1 MKFQE
6 YLPLATDLVFYIFC
20 TVAVG
25 GAVYALMA
33 KNVLYAAYG
42 LLCSFLGVAGIF
54 VFAGSE
60 YVAASQI
67 IIYVGGILILL
78 VFGIM
83 LSSGKKSGKEYLK
96 IKSRNLT
103 WGLTLGLALI
113 AIMTI
118 IISTIR
124 FDYKQKLA
132 SQSIKNIGFSLMTDQ
147 VFALELVGILLLIA
161 LVGATFIAKT
171 DE

>member
-1 MKFQE
+1 MNYQE
-6 YLPLATDLVFYIFC
+6 ILSHLDDAVFYIFC
-20 TVAVG
+20 AIAVG
-25 GAVYALMA
+25 GAIYVLLA

-60 YVAASQI
+60 YVAVSQI
-67 IIYVGGILILL
+67 MIYVGGILILL

-83 LSSGKKSGKEYLK
+83 LSSNKKSGKEYLR
-96 IKSRNLT
+96 IKNRNLT
-103 WGLTLGLALI
+103 WGLSVGLALI
-113 AIMTI
+113 ALMTI
-118 IISTIR
+118 IVSSLKIETSKTPTI
-124 FDYKQKLA
+124 
-132 SQSIKNIGFSLMTDQ
+132 QSIKYIGFSLMTEH
-147 VFALELVGILLLIA
+147 VLALELIGILLLVA